1 MGRLLGL
8 IVAVAVLALGGGPA
22 RAASPFG
29 NWAAIFV
36 AADNHAH
43 SGAPSEVFD
52 NARRDLATAFVRA
65 GFSPGNV
72 EQFSTHPSD
81 YPGQKLMLSMPD
93 VIGGELDRLAT
104 QARGGCLVYLTSHGA
119 PDGII
124 VLTSSY
130 FTSAGLAQVV
140 DEACGDRPT
149 VIVVS
154 ACFSGAFIAP
164 LSRPNRMVMT
174 AARPDRTSFGCGESD
189 KYTFFDTC
197 MLQQLP
203 QAHDFPALGRAVQAC
218 VAKRESDMGL
228 SPPSEPQV
236 WIGPALA
243 PDLPLLAFAAPP

>member
-8 IVAVAVLALGGGPA
+8 VFAVLALATAPA
-22 RAASPFG
+22 RAASPFSD
-29 NWAAIFV
+29 WAAIFV

-52 NARRDLATAFVRA
+52 NARRDLASAFAKA
-65 GFSPGNV
+65 GFSPGNIV
-72 EQFSTHPSD
+72 QFSAHPQD
-81 YPGQKLMLSMPD
+81 YPTQRLMLATPD
-93 VIGGELDRLAT
+93 QIGVGLNAVT
-104 QARGGCLVYLTSHGA
+104 ARAKGGCLVYFTSHGG

-124 VLTSSY
+124 VLSGS
-130 FTSAGLAQVV
+130 FLSAAGLAQMV

-149 VIVVS
+149 VVVVS
-154 ACFSGAFIAP
+154 ACFSGAFIPP
-164 LSRPNRMVMT
+164 LSAPDRMILT

-197 MLQQLP
+197 MLQTLP
-203 QAHDFPALGRAVQAC
+203 TAHDFPSLGRAVQNC
-218 VAKRESDMGL
+218 VAKRETEMGL

-236 WIGPALA
+236 WIGASLA